1 MRNIAFAGSRYTW
14 KTVKKTAW
22 FYTVSSYLPKRC
34 KNKAIFTPILR
45 WPCLVASDALWNV
58 DQAGF
63 YVEPLSPEYQND
75 SKTPVRFVRKMVGIY
90 GQVVKILTVCPRENV
105 LIRTKW
111 TFSHFVRGKACFY
124 GQIVWISRFCPCKG
138 RNRIPDSLWGMF
150 EFSDSLA
157 RKTIPK
163 RGRGYPTRELGWKPQ
178 MFWSKCRIL
187 GISNE
192 TVGLE
197 GIESLFFA

>member
-1 MRNIAFAGSRYTW
+1 MLHSLRSIRTLRSSKQEA
-14 KTVKKTAW
+14 
-22 FYTVSSYLPKRC
+22 VSSLQFCSQNNRSFDKFRLLEG
-34 KNKAIFTPILR
+34 NTLFEILYVTSSWLTR
-45 WPCLVASDALWNV
+45 
-58 DQAGF
+58 F
-63 YVEPLSPEYQND
+63 YESTFF
-75 SKTPVRFVRKMVGIY
+75 SII
-90 GQVVKILTVCPRENV
+90 QVVKILTVCPGENV

-124 GQIVWISRFCPCKG
+124 GQIVWIGRFCPCKG

-197 GIESLFFA
+197 GIESLFFVPPKTFSQNKTAVSDAFSTI